1 MSADAAPLRWED
13 LTAVDA
19 AWSVARGRLPDFERW
34 VGGPFREALVSRAG
48 EGRVL
53 AFLPVSHKPR
63 RRTREAPSWS
73 YWMLVLAAPGADAPE
88 LADTIAGLAGD
99 SGADLRS
106 VGRARPQ
113 PSLDM
118 VYPVDGPARERR
130 LLQSIEYVFSKPAE
144 RPDYYRSQYEF
155 SGPAMRRLHQRDRAG
170 RFLGVEITERLHGD
184 VAMPL
189 WDVVHVSGFTVAQ
202 TLRPPAPLR
211 QGVPGLRDGAR
222 RADRTG
228 PDEPLDPAA
237 GQDAAPCPAEH
248 GRHDHRAGTRP
259 VASWR
264 GTKRRTRRAV
274 VPESAATTCPP
285 ATGPRFAPRP
295 SRSAANFSSG
305 VRAGGAWR
313 SSRRSPSRKRW
324 RIPTASP
331 AAPKRRRCW
340 TRP

>member
-34 VGGPFREALVSRAG
+34 VGGPFREALASRVG

-88 LADTIAGLAGD
+88 LADTIAALAGD

-170 RFLGVEITERLHGD
+170 RFIGVEITERLHGD
-184 VAMPL
+184 LAMPL

-202 TLRPPAPLR
+202 TLRLPLHFGRAFRDSATALGGPTARARMSRWTR
-211 QGVPGLRDGAR
+211 QRDKMQLRVR
-222 RADRTG
+222 QNM
-228 PDEPLDPAA
+228 AA
-237 GQDAAPCPAEH
+237 TIAAPEL
-248 GRHDHRAGTRP
+248 
-259 VASWR
+259 VL
-264 GTKRRTRRAV
+264 
-274 VPESAATTCPP
+274 
-285 ATGPRFAPRP
+285 
-295 SRSAANFSSG
+295 
-305 VRAGGAWR
+305 
-313 SSRRSPSRKRW
+313 
-324 RIPTASP
+324 
-331 AAPKRRRCW
+331 
-340 TRP
+340 